1 VIAKERQ
8 IFGTNNRCES
18 CQSVHD
24 LPLRPARLQGA
35 ANQNHTTRY
44 GALRRSVGQHR
55 PKMRFGRLWN
65 DKPADLRTETVR
77 KKFASYFANE
87 PATDNPSYHQ
97 RSRSD
102 TQN

>member
-1 VIAKERQ
+1 MIAKKCQ
-8 IFGTNNRCES
+8 IFGTNNRSEF

-35 ANQNHTTRY
+35 ADQNHATGY
-44 GALRRSVGQHR
+44 GALRRSVGKHR

-77 KKFASYFANE
+77 KKFASYPKNE
-87 PATDNPSYHQ
+87 PATDNPSYHL
-97 RSRSD
+97 
-102 TQN
+102 